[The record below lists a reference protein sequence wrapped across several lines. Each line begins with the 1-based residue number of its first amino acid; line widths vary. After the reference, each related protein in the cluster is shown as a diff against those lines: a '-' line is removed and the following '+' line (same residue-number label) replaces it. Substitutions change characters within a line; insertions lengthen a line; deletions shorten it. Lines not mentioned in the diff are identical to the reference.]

1 VEEAIG
7 ASLGKSAAQV
17 AEESGGAGKVRKGSR
32 ITQKAVQRG
41 LARDLAPGS
50 K

>member
-1 VEEAIG
+1 MEEAIG

-17 AEESGGAGKVRKGSR
+17 AEESGGEGKISKKSR
-32 ITQKAVQRG
+32 ITQKAPKG
-41 LARDLAPGS
+41 SLSTDFAPGS